1 MPNKTLAALVE
12 EGRAAAVILEAVP
25 ADLEAGY
32 SDDEVAQQYAATDR
46 LLTAFRGIDEHLTA
60 TRALPQVGA

>member
-1 MPNKTLAALVE
+1 MTLVTRLLV
-12 EGRAAAVILEAVP
+12 
-25 ADLEAGY
+25 